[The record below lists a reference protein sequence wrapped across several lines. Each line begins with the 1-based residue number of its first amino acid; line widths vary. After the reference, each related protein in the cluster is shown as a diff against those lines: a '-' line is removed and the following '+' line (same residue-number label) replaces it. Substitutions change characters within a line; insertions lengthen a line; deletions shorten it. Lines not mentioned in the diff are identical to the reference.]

1 MNAMTLLP
9 RRRRVLAGLL
19 LTAVLLATGCAGL
32 RPAADADPAARAA
45 FDQRADQVAAI
56 DTWRLVAR
64 LGLATGEEYW
74 SAQLNWRVDNGGHV
88 LDLAGPMG
96 RGGGRLTLAEAQPAE
111 LVTRAGEQFRA
122 EDPDALVAHISGEAI
137 PVSGMIYWVRGLVDP
152 ARAHQLDVDADGR
165 PLRIEQSGWTVEY
178 REFEDVNGIAMP
190 VRMDMERDG
199 VELRARIG
207 SWLMEPPQ

>member
-1 MNAMTLLP
+1 MTVIPGLSRLP
-9 RRRRVLAGLL
+9 RAFVAM
-19 LTAVLLATGCAGL
+19 LLAAMLLASGCAGL
-32 RPAADADPAARAA
+32 RPAVDTDPAARAA
-45 FDQRADQVAAI
+45 FDQRAETISAI

-74 SAQLNWRVDNGGHV
+74 SAQLNWRVHNGGHV

-96 RGGGRLTLAEAQPAE
+96 RGGGRLTLAEARPAE
-111 LVTRAGEQFRA
+111 LVTRAGEHFRA
-122 EDPDALVAHISGEAI
+122 EDPDALVAHITGEAI
-137 PVSGMIYWVRGLVDP
+137 PVSGMIFWIRGLADP
-152 ARAHQLDVDADGR
+152 GRAHRLDVDADGR

-190 VRMDMERDG
+190 VRIDMERDG

-207 SWLMEPPQ
+207 NWLMGADR